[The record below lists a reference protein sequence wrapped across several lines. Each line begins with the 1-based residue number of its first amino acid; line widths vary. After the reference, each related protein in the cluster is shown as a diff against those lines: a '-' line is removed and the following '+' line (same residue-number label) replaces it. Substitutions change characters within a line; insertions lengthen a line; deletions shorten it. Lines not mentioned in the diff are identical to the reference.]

1 MRFIALDVHRDF
13 CEVAIAEA
21 GAVRLV
27 GRVRTEPVALEL
39 FARSLV
45 ATDRVGLEATGNGL
59 AIARIIEPH
68 VDRVLLANPKAVK
81 GVAQS
86 AKTDKVDARTLAQ
99 LLAGGFLPE
108 VWIVDEQ
115 TRMLRRRVARRAQL
129 VRQRTREKNQVHA
142 ILIRNLKA
150 RPPVTD
156 LFGVQ
161 GRSWLAEQTL
171 PEDEADAGRLF
182 LGPPRAAARLP
193 IRPRRRR
200 SRSRFGLRSRR
211 P

>member
-1 MRFIALDVHRDF
+1 MRCIALDVHRDC

-21 GAVRLV
+21 GEVRLV
-27 GRVRTEPVALEL
+27 GRVKTDPEALEP
-39 FARSLV
+39 FAQSL
-45 ATDRVGLEATGNGL
+45 ATTDRVALEATGNGL
-59 AIARIIEPH
+59 AIARILAPQ

-81 GVAQS
+81 GATQT

-108 VWIVDEQ
+108 VWIVDET

-142 ILIRNLKA
+142 ILIRNLKP
-150 RPPVTD
+150 RPPVSD

-161 GRSWLAEQTL
+161 GRAS
-171 PEDEADAGRLF
+171 
-182 LGPPRAAARLP
+182 RAATPTLAPSRGHSTRRVVP
-193 IRPRRRR
+193 TNHTRP
-200 SRSRFGLRSRR
+200 
-211 P
+211 